1 LVSQGSNIIVWRA
14 CPPPCRRRQY
24 AQYKRGTLIVFAPAR
39 AVSEAVLKP
48 PGTEDPGPA
57 AGAAVRLHG
66 VTKWAVSTI
75 RTLTPGDSVLTIAAS
90 TARVLEE
97 GEPVEAF
104 FLKKTP
110 VFKYQISRDR
120 QIPRDVQ

>member
-1 LVSQGSNIIVWRA
+1 
-14 CPPPCRRRQY
+14 
-24 AQYKRGTLIVFAPAR
+24 
-39 AVSEAVLKP
+39 
-48 PGTEDPGPA
+48 
-57 AGAAVRLHG
+57 VRLHG

-104 FLKKTP
+104 
-110 VFKYQISRDR
+110 
-120 QIPRDVQ
+120 